1 MKPVSDE
8 EDFDELD
15 ESRGGFAM
23 FEARAKSSRGADDAL
38 WRTGFQSA
46 HRSGQEASVAEYVWT
61 TFQTYFGPGSSPDG
75 VLLDVGG
82 GSGPLCEAMTEL
94 CVSAGW
100 RHVVVDSPAMLAHLD
115 EHDSRTAVGGAFPAV
130 LDEGLLNGVRP
141 SLVVAYSV
149 LQYVHRDMPISTFI
163 DGIAACLSPGTTAV
177 LGDIPNRSKRRRHLE
192 ASGEM
197 GAIASEPSE
206 NDITDELVLEASR
219 YSRGLGLDAFVL
231 PQPQSVRTWRHRE
244 DLWLYRPA
252 DTPYLEEWK

>member
-1 MKPVSDE
+1 MKPASDAE
-8 EDFDELD
+8 EFDELD

-23 FEARAKSSRGADDAL
+23 FEARAKSGRGAGDAL

-46 HRSGQEASVAEYVWT
+46 HRSGQEASVVKYLWT
-61 TFQTYFGPGSSPDG
+61 TYRTYFGLGPSPDG
-75 VLLDVGG
+75 VLLDIGG

-100 RHVVVDSPAMLAHLD
+100 RHVVVDSPAMLAHLA

-130 LDEGLLNGVRP
+130 LGEGLLDGVRP

-149 LQYVHRDMPISTFI
+149 LQYVHRDMLISTFI
-163 DGIAACLSPGTTAV
+163 DGIAACLPPGTPAV

-192 ASGEM
+192 ASGEL
-197 GAIASEPSE
+197 GAIATDPSD
-206 NDITDELVLEASR
+206 NDITDELVLEVSG
-219 YSRGLGLDAFVL
+219 YSRDLGLDAFVL

-244 DLWLYRPA
+244 DLWLYRPT
-252 DTPYLEEWK
+252 DTPYLVEWK

>member
-1 MKPVSDE
+1 MKSASEP

-23 FEARAKSSRGADDAL
+23 FEARAKSARGADDAL
-38 WRTGFQSA
+38 WRTGFQPA

-61 TFQTYFGPGSSPDG
+61 TYQTYFGPGPSLDG
-75 VLLDVGG
+75 VLLDIGG

-100 RHVVVDSPAMLAHLD
+100 RHIVVDSPAMLAHLA
-115 EHDSRTAVGGAFPAV
+115 EHDSRTALGGAFPAV
-130 LDEGLLNGVRP
+130 LDEGVLDGVRP

-149 LQYVHRDMPISTFI
+149 LQYVHRDMPVSTFI
-163 DGIAACLSPGTTAV
+163 DGIAECLPPGTPAV

-192 ASGEM
+192 ASGEL
-197 GAIASEPSE
+197 GDSATEPSE

-219 YSRGLGLDAFVL
+219 YSRCLGLDAFVL

-244 DLWLYRPA
+244 DLWLYRPT